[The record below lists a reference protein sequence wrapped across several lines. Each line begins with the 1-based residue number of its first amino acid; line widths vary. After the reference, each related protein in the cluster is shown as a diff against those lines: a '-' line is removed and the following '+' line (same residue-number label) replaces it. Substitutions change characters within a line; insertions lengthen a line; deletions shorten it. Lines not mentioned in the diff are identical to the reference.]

1 MADEKGK
8 SRLPGGIQSLM
19 KNVQGRNEETPEKE
33 PQYVQDPEKRS
44 AGRPKVHKKG
54 LERTSITL
62 DPEVMG
68 KLRVLCLEH
77 GRQLRDIIEES
88 LIKYFREYEK
98 EHGEIRVPDI
108 YRDDNK

>member
-1 MADEKGK
+1 MAEEKRNG
-8 SRLPGGIQSLM
+8 RLPGGIQSLM

-68 KLRVLCLEH
+68 KLRSLGLNT
-77 GRQLRDIIEES
+77 GRQLNSIIEEALVS
-88 LIKYFREYEK
+88 YFDNYEK
-98 EHGEIRVPDI
+98 THGKIAVPEI
-108 YRDDNK
+108 YQKQ